1 MHQQDVL
8 QGSFAARN
16 FLVQPGPL
24 HLPPSSRSLD
34 TPSFRIVDFGR
45 GQHYSD
51 YIETQAKEGEMNA
64 QEIKEE
70 YMRMKY
76 YGQQNALAELG
87 LLDRDG
93 CVDYDKVCPVG
104 IPKPKHRDL
113 DSWMGLWI

>member
-24 HLPPSSRSLD
+24 HLSPSSRSLG

-51 YIETQAKEGEMNA
+51 YIERQAKEGEMNA
-64 QEIKEE
+64 QELKEE
-70 YMRMKY
+70 FMRMKY
-76 YGQQNALAELG
+76 YEQQNALAELG

-93 CVDYDKVCPVG
+93 CVDYHKACPVG

-113 DSWMGLWI
+113 ESWMGPCI